1 MNGPIN
7 IPKALRS
14 FRYAGVGIYNL
25 FRFENNARIHL
36 IACLLVII
44 AGVFFKIY
52 PVEWLLIVIQIALV
66 WSAEA
71 FNTAIEKLADLV
83 SADYHPVIKIVKDT
97 AAAGVLILAISAVIV
112 GAVIFIPKVLLF
124 FKFFG

>member
-1 MNGPIN
+1 MKPPID
-7 IPKALRS
+7 ILKAARS

-36 IACLLVII
+36 LACLLVII
-44 AGVFFKIY
+44 AGVFFKITSS
-52 PVEWLLIVIQIALV
+52 EWAIIIIQVALV

-83 SADYHPVIKIVKDT
+83 SPDYHPVIKVVKDT
-97 AAAGVLILAISAVIV
+97 AAAGVLMLAISAVLVGGIV
-112 GAVIFIPKVLLF
+112 FLPKLAALT
-124 FKFFG
+124 GW